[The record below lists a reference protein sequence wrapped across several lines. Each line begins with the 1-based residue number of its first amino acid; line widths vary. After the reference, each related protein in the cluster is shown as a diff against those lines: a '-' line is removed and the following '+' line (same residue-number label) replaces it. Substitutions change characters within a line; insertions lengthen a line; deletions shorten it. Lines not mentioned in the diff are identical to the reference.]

1 MLASFVLA
9 LFVTAVAWF
18 GAKIT
23 VVGCIVRSDSADEML
38 ESALFDTYA
47 SVAAILFLWLLGWA
61 HIVIMAFASVRLVF
75 LILTDWQGLADNFD
89 FLKKVSNE
97 Q

>member
-1 MLASFVLA
+1 VLA

-18 GAKIT
+18 SVKIT
-23 VVGCIVRSDSADEML
+23 VTGLIVRSESAIEVL
-38 ESALFDTYA
+38 EGALFDTYA
-47 SVAAILFLWLLGWA
+47 SVAVILFLWLIGWA
-61 HIVIMAFASVRLVF
+61 DLVIMAFASVRLVF

-89 FLKKVSNE
+89 VLKRARDE

>member
-1 MLASFVLA
+1 MVTSFVLA

-18 GAKIT
+18 SAKIT
-23 VVGCIVRSDSADEML
+23 VTHCIVRSDSANEML

-47 SVAAILFLWLLGWA
+47 SVAVILILWLLGWA
-61 HIVIMAFASVRLVF
+61 NLVIMAFASVRLVF
-75 LILTDWQGLADNFD
+75 LILTDWQGLANNFD
-89 FLKKVSNE
+89 FLKKASNE

>member
-1 MLASFVLA
+1 MVTSFVLA

-18 GAKIT
+18 SAKIT
-23 VVGCIVRSDSADEML
+23 VTGCIVRSDSANEML

-47 SVAAILFLWLLGWA
+47 SVVVILFLYLTGWA
-61 HIVIMAFASVRLVF
+61 NLAIMAFASVRLVF
-75 LILTDWQGLADNFD
+75 LIITDWQGLADNFD
-89 FLKKVSNE
+89 FLKKASNE